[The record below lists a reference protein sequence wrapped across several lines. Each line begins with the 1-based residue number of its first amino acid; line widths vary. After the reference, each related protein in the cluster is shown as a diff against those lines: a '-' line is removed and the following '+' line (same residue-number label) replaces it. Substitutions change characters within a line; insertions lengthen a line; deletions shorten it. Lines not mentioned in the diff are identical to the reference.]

1 MNLLLILLAM
11 LSGLP
16 GAMAGARGVPA
27 AEVQQS
33 QAIAEAVVQRAAA
46 AIVGGHRL
54 LAHPLPSLAH
64 LSPGMPLV
72 TPAPALPVR
81 QIVDSALE

>member
-1 MNLLLILLAM
+1 LNLLLILLAM

-33 QAIAEAVVQRAAA
+33 QAVAEAIVQRAAA
-46 AIVGGHRL
+46 AVVTGHRV
-54 LAHPLPSLAH
+54 LASPLPSLAQV
-64 LSPGMPLV
+64 SPGAPLV
-72 TPAPALPVR
+72 MTAPVLPVR
-81 QIVDSALE
+81 QIVESALE

>member
-16 GAMAGARGVPA
+16 GAMAGARGVQA

-33 QAIAEAVVQRAAA
+33 QAVAEAVVQRAAIA
-46 AIVGGHRL
+46 VVSGHRV
-54 LAHPLPSLAH
+54 LADPLPSLAQV
-64 LSPGMPLV
+64 SPAVPLV
-72 TPAPALPVR
+72 ATAPALPVR
-81 QIVDSALE
+81 QIVESALE

>member
-16 GAMAGARGVPA
+16 GAMAGARGVQA

-33 QAIAEAVVQRAAA
+33 QSVIEAAVQHAAA
-46 AIVGGHRL
+46 AVVSGHRV
-54 LAHPLPSLAH
+54 LAHPLPSLAQV
-64 LSPGMPLV
+64 SPAAPLV
-72 TPAPALPVR
+72 ATAPALPVR
-81 QIVDSALE
+81 SIVESALE

>member
-16 GAMAGARGVPA
+16 GAMTGGRGVQT

-33 QAIAEAVVQRAAA
+33 QAVAEAVVQRSAVAV
-46 AIVGGHRL
+46 VGGHRA
-54 LAHPLPSLAH
+54 LANPLPSLAQVA
-64 LSPGMPLV
+64 PAAPL
-72 TPAPALPVR
+72 TMSASALPVR
-81 QIVDSALE
+81 QIVESALE

>member
-16 GAMAGARGVPA
+16 GAMAGVRGVQA

-33 QAIAEAVVQRAAA
+33 QAVAEAVVQRAAVA
-46 AIVGGHRL
+46 VVGGHRVL
-54 LAHPLPSLAH
+54 PNPLPSLAQVS
-64 LSPGMPLV
+64 LAAPLV
-72 TPAPALPVR
+72 AVAPTLPVR
-81 QIVDSALE
+81 SIVESALE